1 MWQLYSMYS
10 ADNKWTEEFST
21 YDEVVARIVEMKSE
35 LEELDSFL
43 LIINNPSGTQV
54 QSVSK

>member
-1 MWQLYSMYS
+1 MYS